1 MAAGQISFGSRVSI
15 DDPAVMN
22 LILLGDNDFIDDH
35 RVRLSDRRF
44 DHITG
49 LLGKGKGDGVRIG
62 RINGLMGQGVIED
75 IDSAALILSVSLDE
89 QPPAPLPVTLIL
101 ALPRPKMLRRLL
113 RGITSMGVK
122 SLYLINSYRVDK
134 SYWNSPLLHPG
145 KMREQLCLGLE
156 QGRDTVLP
164 QVHLCP
170 RFRPFVEDE
179 LPGISS
185 STINL
190 VAHPGEDGGAFPY
203 QPQIPAC
210 LAVGPEG
217 GFIPFEIEKLI
228 EANFG
233 AAHFGERILTV
244 ETVVPALLSRFVR

>member
-1 MAAGQISFGSRVSI
+1 
-15 DDPAVMN
+15 MN
-22 LILLGDNDFIDDH
+22 LILLDDDDFIDDH
-35 RVRLSDRRF
+35 RVRLSGRRY
-44 DHITG
+44 DHVTN
-49 LLGKGKGDGVRIG
+49 LLGKGKGDRLRVG
-62 RINGLMGQGVIED
+62 RINGLMGQGMID
-75 IDSAALILSVSLDE
+75 AIDSAALTLSVHLDE
-89 QPPAPLPVTLIL
+89 QPPSPVPVTLLL

-134 SYWNSPLLHPG
+134 SYWSSPLLHPD
-145 KMREQLCLGLE
+145 KIREQLCLGLE
-156 QGRDTVLP
+156 QGRDTILP

-190 VAHPGEDGGAFPY
+190 VAHPGGDGGAFPC
-203 QPQIPAC
+203 QPQVPAC

-217 GFIPFEIEKLI
+217 GFIPYEIEKFKK
-228 EANFG
+228 ANFRV
-233 AAHFGERILTV
+233 AHFGERILSV
-244 ETVVPALLSRFVR
+244 ETVVPALLSRFVS

>member
-1 MAAGQISFGSRVSI
+1 
-15 DDPAVMN
+15 MN
-22 LILLGDNDFIDDH
+22 LVLLDDNDFIDDH
-35 RVRLSDRRF
+35 CVRLSDRRF
-44 DHITG
+44 DHIVG
-49 LLGKGKGDGVRIG
+49 LLGKGVGDHLRTG
-62 RINGLMGQGVIED
+62 RINGLMGQGVIEA
-75 IDSAALILSVSLDE
+75 IDSTGLTLTVHLDE

-113 RGITSMGVK
+113 RGITSIGVK

-134 SYWNSPLLHPG
+134 SYWSSPLLYPG

-185 STINL
+185 NTINL
-190 VAHPGEDGGAFPY
+190 VAHPGGDGGAFPS
-203 QPQIPAC
+203 QPQVPAC

-217 GFIPFEIEKLI
+217 GFIPYEIEKLKQ
-228 EANFG
+228 ANFG
-233 AAHFGERILTV
+233 VVHFGERILTV